1 MLLNVLFSKGRKLGR
16 PSVPMLN
23 LDSPKRERTP
33 AKLKL
38 AEAGYRSIRKF
49 LIVRKLIKLDV
60 H

>member
-33 AKLKL
+33 AKGKPLTNGG
-38 AEAGYRSIRKF
+38 AEGY
-49 LIVRKLIKLDV
+49 
-60 H
+60 